1 MTSFIEEK
9 LIEHIVN
16 TSFSDFNAET
26 VSSCKKLI
34 IDSVGVMFPGS
45 QAPGCPETAAL
56 ARSWPCTSG
65 SSVLIHGFSTTPPM
79 AAMVNS
85 TMMHALDFDDTL
97 DDSALHT
104 CVTTLPAALSVA
116 EKQDAVSG
124 KDLIAAVCLGA
135 DIICRLSL
143 AIDRPLSWIRT
154 ATCGGF
160 GAAATAAK
168 IMGLTGE
175 QTWNALGIVYSQTS
189 GNAQGLLEGRLAK
202 RLQPGFAA
210 SAGVLAAYL
219 ARQGITGSH
228 KFLTGKYG
236 FYSLYEHGSYHPER
250 ILDRI
255 EDHCTIND
263 LSIKPYPSCR
273 MTHSSIDAGIAL
285 RKYINAW
292 EDIEKVE
299 IAVSPMVAEMV
310 GKPFHI
316 GANPQVDAQFS
327 IPYTI
332 SCAIIRG
339 DVFLSD
345 FETDQIYDLAV
356 RKLAE
361 RVFVFADYTLPE
373 KDIFQSNMTI
383 KNADGQKLSEHVSM
397 PRGNPQNPMSYE
409 QCIEKFH
416 KCIEYSGLSISST
429 DRDTVVSMI
438 EDLEYVS
445 SVSELISKIND
456 LSL

>member
-1 MTSFIEEK
+1 M
-9 LIEHIVN
+9 
-16 TSFSDFNAET
+16 
-26 VSSCKKLI
+26 
-34 IDSVGVMFPGS
+34 DSVGVMFPGS
-45 QAPGCPETAAL
+45 NAPGCPETAAL
-56 ARSWPCTSG
+56 ARSWSCPNG
-65 SSVLIHGFSTTPPM
+65 SSVFIHKCSTTPPM

-85 TMMHALDFDDTL
+85 AMMHALDFDDTL

-104 CVTTLPAALSVA
+104 CVTTLPAALSIA
-116 EKQDAVSG
+116 EKENTVSG
-124 KDLIAAVCLGA
+124 KDLIVAACLGA

-160 GAAATAAK
+160 GAAAAAAK

-175 QTWNALGIVYSQTS
+175 QIRNALGIVYSQTS

-219 ARQGITGSH
+219 ASQGITGSH
-228 KFLTGKYG
+228 NFLTGKYG
-236 FYSLYEHGSYHPER
+236 FYSLYEHGIYHPER
-250 ILDRI
+250 ILERI

-273 MTHSSIDAGIAL
+273 MTHSSIDAAIAL
-285 RKYINAW
+285 RKHINTW
-292 EDIEKVE
+292 EDIEKIEVV
-299 IAVSPMVAEMV
+299 VSPMVAEMV

-316 GANPQVDAQFS
+316 GDNPQVDAQFS

-332 SCAIIRG
+332 SCAIVRG

-345 FETDQIYDLAV
+345 FEANTICDPAV
-356 RKLAE
+356 NKLSD
-361 RVFVFADYTLPE
+361 RVLVYIDHMLPE
-373 KDIFQSNMTI
+373 NDIYQSHMTI
-383 KNADGQKLSEHVSM
+383 SYADGRKKTEHVSI

-409 QCIEKFH
+409 QCKEKFC
-416 KCIEYSGLSISST
+416 KCIEYSGLSASNSA
-429 DRDTVVSMI
+429 RDAVVSMI
-438 EDLEYVS
+438 EDLENVS
-445 SVSELISKIND
+445 SARELIGKINKI
-456 LSL
+456 SL